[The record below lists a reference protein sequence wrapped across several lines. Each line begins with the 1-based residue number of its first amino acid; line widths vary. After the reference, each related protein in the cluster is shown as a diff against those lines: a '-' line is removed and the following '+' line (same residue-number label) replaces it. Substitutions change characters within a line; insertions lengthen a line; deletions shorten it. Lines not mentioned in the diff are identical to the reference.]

1 MKNFQTFQAGLF
13 KSLPFY
19 FEFQFFFNDKHLI
32 RCWLGSVNIHF
43 ITLQSEAEVGIIEK
57 VTLVNFMCH
66 TMLEVPLGP
75 NVNFIIG
82 RNGSK
87 CFQNKT
93 NCWSLLLY
101 SENQV

>member
-1 MKNFQTFQAGLF
+1 MCLYG
-13 KSLPFY
+13 
-19 FEFQFFFNDKHLI
+19 E
-32 RCWLGSVNIHF
+32 HF
-43 ITLQSEAEVGIIEK
+43 IFSQSEAEVGIIEK

-87 CFQNKT
+87 FHQWLK
-93 NCWSLLLY
+93 
-101 SENQV
+101 